1 VGLTTSIS
9 EKAKNALRQA
19 GLTDYETRAYLYLLQ
34 VGVTTASQISNE
46 TDVPYSKIYEVL
58 NSLER
63 KGWVETQTD
72 RPRKYYPKS
81 PSEAL
86 DATRLRLENMMKSWR
101 NMVLDELQ
109 PLYDKREI
117 REKPDVW
124 ILRGE
129 FDALAKLKDLVGN
142 AKMELMFAVP
152 PLTESILNAITP
164 LFGELLRASVKVQI
178 MVSKNL
184 NLDVEPLSRIYEV
197 RRKDSMFGGGVI
209 ADGREAL
216 LILGE
221 NKPSLMIWSDHSGL
235 VKFAKDYFEHLWNA
249 AEKV

>member
-1 VGLTTSIS
+1 MSAVIS
-9 EKAKNALRQA
+9 EEAKSALREA
-19 GLTDYETRAYLYLLQ
+19 GLTDYETRAYMYLLQ
-34 VGVTTASQISNE
+34 VGATTASRISDE

-63 KGWVETQTD
+63 KSWVETRAD
-72 RPRKYYPKS
+72 RPRQYYPKS
-81 PSEAL
+81 PSEAM
-86 DATRLRLENMMKSWR
+86 DATRLRLENMMKTWR
-101 NMVLDELQ
+101 NTVLGELQ
-109 PLYDKREI
+109 PLYEKREI

-129 FDALAKLKDLVGN
+129 YDALAKLKDLVRN
-142 AKMELMFAVP
+142 AKTELMLAVP
-152 PLTESILNAITP
+152 SLAEPILSAVTP
-164 LFGELLRASVKVQI
+164 VFGELLGTSVKVQI
-178 MVSKNL
+178 MVSKDL

-197 RRKDSMFGGGVI
+197 RRKDRMFGGGVL

-235 VKFAKDYFEHLWNA
+235 VKFAKDYFQYLWDD